1 MPLEYRGSNK
11 KKITDD
17 LPIWARALGPGHWSS
32 VGWEHS
38 QLPSRDSLTGQGGK
52 ARCQEKVTQ
61 SPERTLL
68 LPFGPLSNLLP
79 KVNFPNVR
87 EEADSLHLMISCQIT
102 VRAKRKCEFSAPS
115 LAVGIYLKSQDKA
128 PCMANSTYRR
138 SSKIT
143 ITHGLNV
150 AEVYFTNIV
159 VHKQNTET
167 GTFVCS
173 HRLD

>member
-1 MPLEYRGSNK
+1 MPGEGHPVPREDFASS
-11 KKITDD
+11 
-17 LPIWARALGPGHWSS
+17 IWPPL
-32 VGWEHS
+32 
-38 QLPSRDSLTGQGGK
+38 
-52 ARCQEKVTQ
+52 Q
-61 SPERTLL
+61 SPPRSQFPKCKGGSRFLTRHDQ
-68 LPFGPLSNLLP
+68 LSN
-79 KVNFPNVR
+79 N
-87 EEADSLHLMISCQIT
+87 

-167 GTFVCS
+167 GTFVRS